1 MLCETLSIVSPKPF
15 PLFSL
20 SVASLVFTWQ
30 LVFTYCFTE
39 TRMLLPVH
47 LPCVHK
53 SKTSFFTALP
63 WVPPPFSPFCSC
75 TWPKCDLRTCTK
87 SAQSSALTTW
97 ANSDT
102 GLWPVLPHPF
112 AQNSDLSLLPPLTW
126 VHSGRPSQMLAC
138 FHLLWDRVLER
149 AAQGSAQ
156 TLLFFHLFS

>member
-39 TRMLLPVH
+39 TLMLLPVH

-75 TWPKCDLRTCTK
+75 TWPKCDPRTCTK

-97 ANSDT
+97 SQ
-102 GLWPVLPHPF
+102 LWHRTMTCSSTSLCPEFWSITTTTPH
-112 AQNSDLSLLPPLTW
+112 L
-126 VHSGRPSQMLAC
+126 
-138 FHLLWDRVLER
+138 
-149 AAQGSAQ
+149 GSFWETQ
-156 TLLFFHLFS
+156 PNVTLLSFAMGQSPIKGSSG